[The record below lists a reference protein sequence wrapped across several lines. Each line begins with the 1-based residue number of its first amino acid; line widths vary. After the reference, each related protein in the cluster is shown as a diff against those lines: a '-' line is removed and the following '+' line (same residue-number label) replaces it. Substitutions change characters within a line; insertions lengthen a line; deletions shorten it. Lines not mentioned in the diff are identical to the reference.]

1 MVFNG
6 AKVILKEPELTEKI
20 ITETNLEGLTL
31 FNRGKV
37 RDIYDLGDSLLV
49 IATDR
54 ISAFDRVLPTPIPG
68 KGKILNN
75 LSAFWF
81 RFARPIAPNHMITT
95 DIREM
100 PESVRKHRELIS
112 GRSMLVKKASVF
124 PVECVVRGYLAGSA
138 WKEYQESGKVCA
150 VPLPADLKS
159 GSKLPQVIFTPAT
172 KAEKGHDENISFERM
187 CEITG
192 EKEASVLRE
201 KSVSLY
207 ERAASFALK
216 RGVIIADT
224 KFEWGIAGGQITLVD
239 EVLTPDSSRFWKASL
254 WREGEPPF
262 NYDKQTVRDYLLST
276 SWDRNSP
283 PPPLPASVVEETAK
297 RYEEL
302 YNLITGF
309 IEK

>member
-1 MVFNG
+1 MTG
-6 AKVILKEPELTEKI
+6 KI

-31 FNRGKV
+31 FKRGKV
-37 RDIYDLGDSLLV
+37 RDIYDLGDSLLL

-54 ISAFDRVLPTPIPG
+54 ISAFDWVLPTPIPG

-81 RFARPIAPNHMITT
+81 RFARAIAPTHMITT

-100 PESVRKHRELIS
+100 PESVKKHRELIA
-112 GRSMLVKKASVF
+112 GRSMLVKKASVL

-138 WKEYQESGKVCA
+138 LQEYQERGRVYGL
-150 VPLPADLKS
+150 PLPPGLANS
-159 GSKLPQVIFTPAT
+159 SKLPQPIFTPAT
-172 KAEKGHDENISFERM
+172 KAETGHDENISFDKM
-187 CEITG
+187 CEVIG
-192 EKEASVLRE
+192 KKEAEALRE
-201 KSVSLY
+201 KSITLY
-207 ERAASFALK
+207 ERASSFALK

-224 KFEWGIAGGQITLVD
+224 KFEWGIVGGQITLVD
-239 EVLTPDSSRFWKASL
+239 EALTPDSSRFWKASL
-254 WREGEPPF
+254 WREGEAPF